1 MGRLG
6 VGWGPAGPAGWAP
19 CSQGVLPMGRI
30 PELRACPGLL
40 EARHTAADFL
50 RGKPN
55 LGLEGCIGVHQADWR
70 RTGVAFRA
78 VTTP

>member
-40 EARHTAADFL
+40 EARHTAADGGWWCPAI
-50 RGKPN
+50 RS
-55 LGLEGCIGVHQADWR
+55 R
-70 RTGVAFRA
+70 SRVAGRPRPRSGFCC
-78 VTTP
+78 